1 MCDFQEYENCEYPQR
16 VGRQKHI
23 LDIDIHFKDTRSGGR
38 ARGGRG
44 GGRGGPRLG
53 GRPGQPGSIS
63 CEYSDKHAVRGRDT
77 KSAPKVDDEHDFPSL
92 G

>member
-63 CEYSDKHAVRGRDT
+63 CEYSDKHAVRVSISREQ
-77 KSAPKVDDEHDFPSL
+77 KNVL
-92 G
+92 